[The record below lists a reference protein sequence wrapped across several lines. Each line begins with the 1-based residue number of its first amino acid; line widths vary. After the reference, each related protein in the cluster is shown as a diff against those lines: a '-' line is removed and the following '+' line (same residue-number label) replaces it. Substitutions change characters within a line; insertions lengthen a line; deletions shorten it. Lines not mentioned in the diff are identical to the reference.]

1 MYLLEDGQCI
11 YLFMFFFLTYVTILK
26 AEYASLLR
34 CGSLAVRCVEVAVL
48 NKT

>member
-11 YLFMFFFLTYVTILK
+11 YLFMFFLTYVTILK

-34 CGSLAVRCVEVAVL
+34 CRSLAVRCVEVAVL

>member
-1 MYLLEDGQCI
+1 MYLFV
-11 YLFMFFFLTYVTILK
+11 YVFLTYVTILK

-34 CGSLAVRCVEVAVL
+34 CGSLAVRCVEVVVL